1 MKRINIT
8 SFMTYIL
15 GLITLAAGT
24 AFMEKANFG
33 MSMVVAPSYLV
44 YLKLSAIFPMFTFGM
59 AEYLTQAVLLVAMMV
74 VLRSIRVK
82 YLFAFVTTVLYG
94 FLLDTAM
101 ALVGLIPSEDMVCR
115 GVLFAA
121 GMLVCASGVA
131 LLFRTNLPPEV
142 YELFV
147 KEISAKYGFR
157 VSRCKTIYDITSCL
171 IAVVLSFAFFGFG
184 HFEGVKAGTII
195 CALVNGTLIGVC
207 IKAMDKIEN
216 LMCACK
222 KAI

>member
-1 MKRINIT
+1 MKKLNYRSVT
-8 SFMTYIL
+8 AYIL
-15 GLITLAAGT
+15 GLIALATGT
-24 AFMEKANFG
+24 ALMERADFG
-33 MSMVVAPSYLV
+33 MSMVVAPAYLV
-44 YLKLSAIFPMFTFGM
+44 YLKLSSVLPVFTFGM
-59 AEYLTQAVLLVAMMV
+59 AEYLTQAVLLVVMMI
-74 VLRSIRVK
+74 VLRSFHVK

-94 FLLDTAM
+94 LLLDGAIVLIGFIPGEGM
-101 ALVGLIPSEDMVCR
+101 VGRIIYFV
-115 GVLFAA
+115 V
-121 GMLVCASGVA
+121 GMLVCAIGVA
-131 LLFRTNLPPEV
+131 FLFRTNLPPEV